1 MVKTDSKST
10 AIISF
15 PDGAGVTLKP
25 NSEWYYRTPDHFEL
39 SLGNMYARFQKLLS
53 KRYTIRTPTAVAAVR
68 GTEITISIDSN
79 NSTKLSVL
87 EGEVEIRDVIS
98 NSTVIV
104 TGNQTIEVPQVPG
117 GLTEQEMMEK
127 VTTFDQTSID
137 RWWEAAKPA
146 KPLVTGGD
154 VEWLPDLDL
163 NYTHAWPMDSSSWN
177 HMGIGMYELTANVED
192 EIYIDFTFTY
202 MVLED
207 IQIKVEIINKMPFGL
222 FGGSGV
228 SNGLLHQFDFVDP
241 PTSNIG
247 EMRFI
252 DEDPIAGAGYELSQ
266 PMNIGDQLIIK
277 GRLKMVNQ
285 TAINL
290 YTHGLANT
298 TQYSNSYLPIA
309 DVITIGDQFLV
320 PGLDIWGAL
329 GIRLPESV
337 VDTVQTMKYFM
348 ELADQEIEQLQTQ
361 ISDIQNNLTVS
372 QGQVKALQSD
382 LKLAQDQIKSAEN
395 SATLSVDMNKQDFLP
410 GEEVLVTGKLLSG
423 STPVE
428 GNLVALTVMGP
439 EGVIVSRTAITGSE
453 GEFILG
459 FRLSSEAQS
468 GTHQVQA
475 STSYQSQVATAE
487 STFTMS
493 QSTSVNTLTT
503 MTITQTKTETLT
515 SEVPVLDNP
524 ALIGGLIAA
533 IVAMIAIAFFLGK
546 RK

>member
-1 MVKTDSKST
+1 VVKTDSKST

-207 IQIKVEIINKMPFGL
+207 IQIKVEI
-222 FGGSGV
+222 
-228 SNGLLHQFDFVDP
+228 
-241 PTSNIG
+241 
-247 EMRFI
+247 
-252 DEDPIAGAGYELSQ
+252 
-266 PMNIGDQLIIK
+266 
-277 GRLKMVNQ
+277 
-285 TAINL
+285 
-290 YTHGLANT
+290 
-298 TQYSNSYLPIA
+298 
-309 DVITIGDQFLV
+309 
-320 PGLDIWGAL
+320 
-329 GIRLPESV
+329 
-337 VDTVQTMKYFM
+337 
-348 ELADQEIEQLQTQ
+348 
-361 ISDIQNNLTVS
+361 
-372 QGQVKALQSD
+372 
-382 LKLAQDQIKSAEN
+382 
-395 SATLSVDMNKQDFLP
+395 
-410 GEEVLVTGKLLSG
+410 
-423 STPVE
+423 
-428 GNLVALTVMGP
+428 
-439 EGVIVSRTAITGSE
+439 
-453 GEFILG
+453 
-459 FRLSSEAQS
+459 
-468 GTHQVQA
+468 
-475 STSYQSQVATAE
+475 
-487 STFTMS
+487 
-493 QSTSVNTLTT
+493 
-503 MTITQTKTETLT
+503 
-515 SEVPVLDNP
+515 
-524 ALIGGLIAA
+524 
-533 IVAMIAIAFFLGK
+533 
-546 RK
+546 